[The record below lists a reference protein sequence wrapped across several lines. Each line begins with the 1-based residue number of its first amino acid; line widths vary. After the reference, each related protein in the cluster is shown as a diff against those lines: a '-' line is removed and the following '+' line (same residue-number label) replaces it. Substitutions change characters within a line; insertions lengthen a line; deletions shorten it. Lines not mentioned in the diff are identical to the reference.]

1 MDIKQ
6 CRTCGEAVDDRPN
19 KLFCS
24 AKCKSRYHNIKA
36 WKKREKQRKKMAI
49 IGYTLKKHW
58 KNRKILS
65 KLIPSDTNT
74 TEVSQKVLNKAGF
87 DFFCVTGFE
96 DIEDQD
102 QSLFFV
108 YDYSFVFIDLQNIKI
123 TYHG

>member
-6 CRTCGEAVDDRPN
+6 CKTCGESVDDRPN

-58 KNRKILS
+58 KNRKILK
-65 KLIPSDTNT
+65 KLIPPDASTL
-74 TEVSQKVLNKAGF
+74 EVSKKELKNAGF
-87 DFFCVTGFE
+87 DFYYITGYKPTE
-96 DIEDQD
+96 NND
-102 QSLFFV
+102 QSILFV
-108 YDYSFVFIDLQNIKI
+108 YDYSLTYIDLQTIKI